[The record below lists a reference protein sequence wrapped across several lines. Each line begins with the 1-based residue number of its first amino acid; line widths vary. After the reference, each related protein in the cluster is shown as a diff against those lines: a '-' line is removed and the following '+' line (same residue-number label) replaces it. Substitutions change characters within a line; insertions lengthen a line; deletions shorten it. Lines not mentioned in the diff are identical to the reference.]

1 MNPTQAAKLY
11 GITRQTLVN
20 HLNGRNKSIKV
31 DRSTVFNGSQEEA
44 LVELLEIVS
53 DWGYCLDK
61 DSLKEVVKHYAAEC
75 GVSSRFNDGSP
86 GDDWK
91 VELIIFTLIFRHRWN
106 ERLSFRTTNNLSS
119 TRAASCTI
127 KVLDH
132 FYDLLER
139 KLKALGLKN
148 KPQNVFNVDE
158 TGFLCAPG
166 KKKVFCKRAQSRVAN
181 VSFNNDKTMFTVQVC
196 ANAIGTYL
204 PFYVLAHAVCG
215 FEATG
220 IFPLNRNALD
230 RNKIKISE
238 PYASDSED
246 ECDLSTV
253 NSEQHIDSTESQN
266 SASSISQASVSAPAK
281 RNKASTSQASVS
293 ATIELLILKQKKNER
308 NLRGLTPSV

>member
-11 GITRQTLVN
+11 GIPRQTLFI
-20 HLNGRNKSIKV
+20 HLNGRNKSNKV

-53 DWGYCLDK
+53 DSGYGLDK

-75 GVSSRFNDGSP
+75 GVISRFNDGSP
-86 GDDWK
+86 GDDWIYSK

-158 TGFLCAPG
+158 TGFLCALG
-166 KKKVFCKRAQSRVAN
+166 KKKVFCKRAQSRVAD

-196 ANAIGTYL
+196 ANAMGTYL
-204 PFYVLAHAVCG
+204 PFYGSCCV
-215 FEATG
+215 
-220 IFPLNRNALD
+220 
-230 RNKIKISE
+230 
-238 PYASDSED
+238 DSED

-253 NSEQHIDSTESQN
+253 NSEQHFDSTESQN
-266 SASSISQASVSAPAK
+266 SASSVSAPAK

-293 ATIELLILKQKKNER
+293 ATAKCTKASTSQA
-308 NLRGLTPSV
+308 SVSATANSISNSS